1 LAGFCSCF
9 VLVSAFRVESL
20 FEDAREPGDKLLY
33 RAAEKLF
40 GMNKDT
46 LRRRHQGKMRSNA
59 MEAEDRKLL
68 SPQQEIQLVQYIEKL
83 TGHNIPPTQ
92 SIIKN
97 YAAAVGKWEPGDVWV
112 TRFLERNKDHLRWQ
126 MG

>member
-1 LAGFCSCF
+1 MDPILDAI
-9 VLVSAFRVESL
+9 AAI
-20 FEDAREPGDKLLY
+20 DAREPGDKLLY

-46 LRRRHQGKMRSNA
+46 LRRKHPGKTRSNA

-83 TGHNIPPTQ
+83 TGRSIPPTQ

-97 YAAAVGKWEPGDVWV
+97 YPVAVGKWEPGDAWV
-112 TRFLERNKDHLRWQ
+112 TVR
-126 MG
+126 